1 MHPCEK
7 CGAPIEERYTICYQ
21 CWLREPQKPPYN
33 AQTPPKTVYT
43 PPSVVC
49 APNAK
54 ETAINAMHEE
64 NILASAA
71 LTGAIAG
78 LADEIIELA
87 SAIKG
92 LRQ

>member
-7 CGAPIEERYTICYQ
+7 CGAPVEERFTICYQ
-21 CWLREPQKPPYN
+21 CWLRDGEARKQAYSV
-33 AQTPPKTVYT
+33 QTPSKPIYT

-71 LTGAIAG
+71 LTAAI
-78 LADEIIELA
+78 LELA
-87 SAIKG
+87 SAVKG